1 MHKKT
6 LLLISVICLV
16 ILQITITTKKNNLKI
31 KIENINKLQNEIN
44 EISYIY
50 NNLENNNIELNELQ
64 KQNEELEN
72 KINNYNKNIKDLSNK
87 ISKYEKK

>member
-16 ILQITITTKKNNLKI
+16 ILQITITTKKNNLKT

-44 EISYIY
+44 ELSYIY
-50 NNLENNNIELNELQ
+50 NDLKNNKIELNELK
-64 KQNEELEN
+64 KQN
-72 KINNYNKNIKDLSNK
+72 K
-87 ISKYEKK
+87 